1 MAKKEMAR
9 PDWTHTQPRNDMPPV
24 QEIQGKAKSGKAH
37 AKPVIPGTSGPHMK
51 VYHKLKGDGSAG
63 DTNG

>member
-1 MAKKEMAR
+1 MIMSGQDQNRKQTASAV
-9 PDWTHTQPRNDMPPV
+9 P
-24 QEIQGKAKSGKAH
+24 EIQGKAKSGKAH